1 MGAEEA
7 LPDIEAYEAAQ
18 KVPGTN
24 LPEEHTVNYIKAAC
38 ARLVAEASVS
48 DIPTEPQKTN
58 AKVKRLCQELGLSV
72 ADINKAATI
81 NKAQQEGFNKPPILV
96 EVYAL
101 REIADILYGSTLSNA
116 KSVSNI
122 NGLDFN
128 LDYPSW
134 LKMKLIGLSSAKRIE
149 WLINDLSHKKALTE
163 KEDYEI
169 QLAVNVRQSGFCTT
183 RAYGRAA
190 RRVQVRRVRRND

>member
-58 AKVKRLCQELGLSV
+58 AKVKRLCGVPRYMYQ
-72 ADINKAATI
+72 
-81 NKAQQEGFNKPPILV
+81 
-96 EVYAL
+96 
-101 REIADILYGSTLSNA
+101 
-116 KSVSNI
+116 
-122 NGLDFN
+122 
-128 LDYPSW
+128 
-134 LKMKLIGLSSAKRIE
+134 
-149 WLINDLSHKKALTE
+149 
-163 KEDYEI
+163 
-169 QLAVNVRQSGFCTT
+169 RQSECFCYSPGFSSWGWLGCHACLKTSG
-183 RAYGRAA
+183 A
-190 RRVQVRRVRRND
+190 